1 MSEKA
6 LLKKLEAERAEKAT
20 KVAELQARLGVL
32 DGAIESLRVLTG
44 EKPARRGA
52 AKATGT
58 KALILDVLA
67 DGQRRSCRDI
77 AARAK
82 VTPEA
87 VRQHLVD
94 LVAAGDVDRQGKS
107 RGTTYGIP

>member
-20 KVAELQARLGVL
+20 KVAELQARIGVL
-32 DGAIESLRVLTG
+32 DSAIESLRVLTG

-52 AKATGT
+52 SKATGT

-67 DGQRRSCRDI
+67 DGRRRNCREI
-77 AARAK
+77 AAIAQ

-87 VRQHLVD
+87 VRLHVKD

-107 RGTTYGIP
+107 RSTTYGIP

>member
-6 LLKKLEAERAEKAT
+6 VLKKLEAERAEAT
-20 KVAELQARLGVL
+20 AKRAALEARIQALN
-32 DGAIESLRVLTG
+32 GAIESLRVLLG
-44 EKPARRGA
+44 EKPARKA
-52 AKATGT
+52 STKATGT
-58 KALILDVLA
+58 KAHILDVLA
-67 DGQRRSCRDI
+67 DGRRRNCREI
-77 AARAK
+77 AESAK

-87 VRQHLVD
+87 VRLHLAD